1 MMTQNDP
8 TILTVTGRFLGGGL
22 FTPRAKEEGK
32 VPEYSAALA
41 LDAGQEEKIAAAKAV
56 ALANEFGTKIPATL
70 QDWTVRE
77 GDDPE
82 FASYGLAYINAKL
95 KAVNK
100 HGVPHKRPPTY
111 VRRGGGLVEIGQ
123 DDNIIYPGSYIAL
136 SIQVYAYPGDKA
148 KSIKPGAS
156 ITLRQA
162 LFLKDGPV
170 LGTVLDAESDFE
182 GLESEALSEEDGD
195 LFK

>member
-1 MMTQNDP
+1 MAQNES
-8 TILTVTGRFLGGGL
+8 TIVTVTGRFLGGGL
-22 FTPRAKEEGK
+22 FTPRIKEEGK

-41 LDAGQEEKIAAAKAV
+41 LDDGQEEKIVAAKAA
-56 ALANEFGTKIPATL
+56 ALAEEFGTKIPPSL

-82 FASYGLAYINAKL
+82 FASYGLKYINAKL

-100 HGVPHKRPPTY
+100 HGVPRNRPPTY
-111 VRRGGGLVEIGQ
+111 IRRGGGLVEVNQ
-123 DDNIIYPGSYIAL
+123 DDNVIYPGCYIAL
-136 SIQVYAYPGDKA
+136 SIQVYAYPGDKN
-148 KSIKPGAS
+148 KSIKPGVS

-170 LGTVLDAESDFE
+170 LGTVLDAESDFK
-182 GLESEALSEEDGD
+182 GMESETAIADDS
-195 LFK
+195 LFE